1 MIKKKKTITKVKKT
15 IKPKIIRKRIIKPIL
30 RKKFKASNEDGVTLP
45 QVAPSSPPP
54 EVEVLSKKKF
64 LNGFFNIKS
73 PVLWLKDLCG
83 LINLRKIIVAIL
95 VIGCFY
101 GWGYVRGIKNK
112 PVFFNLEG
120 KEATIALN
128 NHRLHILPDGSAQVE
143 DKDGT
148 VLKKITV
155 KDIPELRKALN
166 PISFQFKPF
175 ALAGYGIAQGT
186 SGMEYGAGVSWFKI
200 WRANIDSMLTQVA
213 VYPLG
218 ISYKLDQLHLPNS
231 AVGLAGGIGYD
242 GDKRALLY
250 FKMNF

>member
-1 MIKKKKTITKVKKT
+1 MIKKKKIITKVKKT

-30 RKKFKASNEDGVTLP
+30 RKKYKASNEDGATLP
-45 QVAPSSPPP
+45 QVAPSSPPQ

-112 PVFFNLEG
+112 PVLFDLRG
-120 KEATIALN
+120 KEATIKLN
-128 NHRLHILPDGSAQVE
+128 EHSLHILPNGTAQVV
-143 DKDGT
+143 DKSGKI
-148 VLKKITV
+148 LKTITV
-155 KDIPELRKALN
+155 KDIPELEKALR
-166 PISFQFKPF
+166 PVGVQMIPF

-186 SGMEYGAGVSWFKI
+186 SGMEYGMGISWFKL
-200 WRANIDSMLTQVA
+200 WRANIDSMLTQKA